1 MSPLRA
7 ARARRPNYLNSNK
20 TIFQGRRIAK
30 DASCIDPIVAE
41 MSEVCQVLK
50 LRHVI
55 EPYKC
60 YPRDFTYS
68 GRIKVGGAAVRDRR
82 GRGGGG

>member
-1 MSPLRA
+1 
-7 ARARRPNYLNSNK
+7 
-20 TIFQGRRIAK
+20 
-30 DASCIDPIVAE
+30 

-68 GRIKVGGAAVRDRR
+68 GRIKVPLRARARAGGSEVTAR
-82 GRGGGG
+82 